1 MSMHLL
7 INTYLTCSGNTV
19 NIHQISKEFTILVRL
34 LCLLQKLASSYKDVI
49 ITDLF
54 ARRITCR
61 MNFIQHVQIMYMLNK
76 IHPLF
81 LFKFQSGRQFVFIG
95 NSNRKFP
102 FNMFKGWTKSA
113 HGESGGAPFH
123 FPQLVGACGDWDWVG
138 LEATF
143 ATAFGNL

>member
-1 MSMHLL
+1 MRKRQQFFLNIPFSLLLFSTIELLLLVSVKGGGDLL

-76 IHPLF
+76 IHPQF
-81 LFKFQSGRQFVFIG
+81 LFKFQSGRQFVYIG

-102 FNMFKGWTKSA
+102 FNLFKG
-113 HGESGGAPFH
+113 
-123 FPQLVGACGDWDWVG
+123 
-138 LEATF
+138 
-143 ATAFGNL
+143 

>member
-95 NSNRKFP
+95 NSNRK
-102 FNMFKGWTKSA
+102 
-113 HGESGGAPFH
+113 H